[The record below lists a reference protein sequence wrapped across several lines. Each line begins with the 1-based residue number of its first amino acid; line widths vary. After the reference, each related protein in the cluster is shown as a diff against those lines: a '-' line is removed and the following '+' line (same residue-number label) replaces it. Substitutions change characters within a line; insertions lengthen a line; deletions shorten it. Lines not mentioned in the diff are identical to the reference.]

1 MDPDWTEFFPNE
13 KVNLQCEIEG
23 GSSGWTFLL
32 IKDNRISENNSVRAI
47 TVKHSDSGEYSCRG
61 KLSDRQVTTQQSN
74 TFKLNVRGK

>member
-1 MDPDWTEFFPNE
+1 MDPDWTEFFPND

-23 GSSGWTFLL
+23 GSSSWTFMW
-32 IKDNRISENNSVRAI
+32 IKDSLTSEKNSVQTI

-74 TFKLNVRGK
+74 TFQLNVRGK